1 MEFRAAHRL
10 RTVLLAAA
18 GLLALP
24 AAGQAPAAVP
34 PAWAYVIAPPGFK
47 PRPDDGLPVH
57 VPGSTRSYRLPEL
70 RDFFLA
76 PDWHPGDH
84 PPMPE
89 VVARGRK
96 PEVFACGFCHRADG
110 RGGPENANLAG
121 LPAAYIVQQMA
132 DYRSGVRRTAVP
144 ERLPA
149 KLMIALS
156 QAVTP
161 AEVEA
166 AAAYFASIPPQ
177 PRLKVFETD
186 TVPGTYVAGFLLAVD
201 ESAASEPIGQR
212 IVEVPED
219 LEQFEHRDSRARFNV
234 YVPVGSLHAGE
245 VLVKSGGDGTT
256 LACGACHGPD
266 LRGVGAIPGIAGRS
280 PSYVVRQL
288 FDIQSGA
295 RAGAAVAPMREVV
308 QRLSADDM
316 LAIAAYLATLP

>member
-1 MEFRAAHRL
+1 M
-10 RTVLLAAA
+10 RTVLILTAW
-18 GLLALP
+18 LLTLP
-24 AAGQAPAAVP
+24 AAGQAPAASP
-34 PAWAYVIAPPGFK
+34 PAWAYVIAPPGFQ
-47 PRPDDGLPVH
+47 PRPDDGLPVR
-57 VPGSTRSYRLPEL
+57 VPGSARSYRLPEL

-96 PEVFACGFCHRADG
+96 PDVFACGFCHRADG

-132 DYRSGVRRTAVP
+132 DYRSGARRTAVP
-144 ERLPA
+144 ERVPA

-156 QAVTP
+156 QSVTP

-166 AAAYFASIPPQ
+166 AAAYFASIQPQ
-177 PRLKVFETD
+177 PRLQVFETD

-245 VLVKSGGDGTT
+245 VLVKTGGNGTT
-256 LACGACHGPD
+256 LACGACHGHD

-295 RAGAAVAPMREVV
+295 RAGAGVAPMLEVV

-316 LAIAAYLATLP
+316 TAIAAYLATLH